1 MCKSIRLWRNVLA
14 VMVLAISLVRF
25 SSVQAA
31 PGAPQGTGVYEEDF
45 TTYTARGYTQDLNW
59 DTVNQHLSVARPDTV
74 EQAKPGIAPDGQGG
88 NFVAWLDDRAGED
101 AQDLY
106 VQRLD
111 ADGNRLW
118 GTEVKMNPDNAG
130 MPLYY
135 PWSMAA
141 DKNGNVVIAWQD
153 GRGGPWNTYAQKL
166 DGNGNKLWA
175 QDVRVVENSGTWLYL
190 DLAVD
195 ANNHAFIVWSADKI
209 YAQKFDSDG
218 NGLWPDPV
226 QVNDGGA
233 HRSARPAV
241 AVGDNDHILVVW
253 EDRRNEGDWDDF
265 DIYAQALDADG
276 HLLWAEDVRIN
287 SDSGTKTQFYPAVAA
302 DSEGN
307 VIVVWLENPYAYGEQ
322 YQGDEIYAQKLS
334 VSGSKLWA
342 TDVRVKTREGWC
354 ARPLAVMVKED
365 KRAVI
370 LWSGYSEIYA
380 QVLDPDGN
388 RQWAEELRVDS
399 AGDTTTDRSYPALA
413 LDAADNWSVVW
424 EDERNGNA
432 DIYSQRFD
440 ADGDRLWPVDLRV
453 NVGNGMTDQADPAMA
468 MAKDGKALVAWA
480 DWSNGDADI
489 FAQRLDESGTP
500 MWEVDLRVNT
510 DRGSGRQER
519 VAMGMD
525 AAGNTTIGWLGD
537 QDGDWDIYLQRL
549 DASGNKLWLQDVH
562 LNTGET
568 WWWDMAVD
576 PQGYAVVVWAEA
588 DDDDVIG
595 GTIYAQRLD
604 PEGHTLWPDDLVLAL
619 NRNWPSVELDEAG
632 NAVVVW
638 TKKYGYRFFYAQ
650 RLDTDGNQVWDE
662 AIWLNTVGTHG
673 VSAVLASVGVHKS
686 GDAVVT
692 WVNYVSDTLGMRAQR
707 LDALGNKLWGD
718 GVTVNAEEIYE
729 GVDHVTKVDN
739 DGHALF
745 LWNDTNICIQKLDGE
760 GNRLWS
766 TDKQVNVSDD
776 VAYGGWGDGIHA
788 AGVDEAGN
796 VGVVWEGGGSNA
808 DIYAQRLDP
817 NGDRLWASDVQI
829 VDPDRFYLP
838 NGLAQSRE
846 VDTTDEFIT
855 EATLTAQYVLQGGS
869 VAFDLSNDG
878 GAHWATV
885 TPGVTHR
892 FTTTGSDL
900 RWRVRM
906 AADPVWRHRAPIV
919 ETLRIAYETTS
930 VDGDAYE
937 PDDTCAQ
944 AQPIQVNGGAQRHT
958 FHQQDDADWAWF
970 DAVAGTTY
978 IVQTANTAA
987 NADTILEVHDTCAG
1001 GPPDFSDDNAF
1012 GTEARVTFAAPA
1024 TGKLYIKVVNA
1035 NATAT
1040 TDTGY
1045 DLMVRTFTQA
1055 PVAVIVGGHDNRYV
1069 LQDNIDAITDMAY
1082 RTLLNAGVPKA
1093 NIRYFSPDP
1102 DRDVDGD
1109 GVNNDIYAT
1118 ATVTEVRDAIQNW
1131 ARDQGVGLGVP
1142 FYVVLA
1148 DHGHYDQFLAAGTTG
1163 KIWAADLNLWLSN
1176 LEATSGADNV
1186 NVIFEACKSG
1196 SFIDVTSVG
1205 PDKISGHNRVVIA
1218 STSSTQNAYPSA
1230 QGAHFSD
1237 AFWTAIGENQDLKTA
1252 FERGKHAVQQ
1262 TGLSQVPWLDD
1273 NGDAVAD
1280 AQDGALAQTRGL
1292 GGAFAGTP
1300 PVIDW
1305 VQVGEVQEGQAAIRA
1320 QVRDDFS
1327 VTQVRMEVY
1336 PPDFVEPPPAPDET
1350 TPVITVPTATLTL
1363 ASGDVFSTT
1372 YAGFTQT
1379 GQYRLVVYAQDDEH
1393 NQALPQATQVGVGCV
1408 YVYLPL
1414 VLRQ

>member
-1 MCKSIRLWRNVLA
+1 LV
-14 VMVLAISLVRF
+14 ISLVRF
-25 SSVQAA
+25 SFAQAA
-31 PGAPQGTGVYEEDF
+31 PAAPQGTGVYEEDF
-45 TTYTARGYTQDLNW
+45 TTYTHRGYTQDIQW

-74 EQAKPGIAPDGQGG
+74 EQTRPGIAPDGQGG

-101 AQDLY
+101 TRDLY

-118 GTEVKMNPDNAG
+118 DTEVKMNPDGAEVSANFASTA
-130 MPLYY
+130 
-135 PWSMAA
+135 WSITA
-141 DKNGNVVIAWQD
+141 DKNGNVIIVWVDDRVHWI
-153 GRGGPWNTYAQKL
+153 GSTYAQKL

-175 QDVRVVENSGTWLYL
+175 QDVSVDENQGWP
-190 DLAVD
+190 DVAVD
-195 ANNHAFIVWSADKI
+195 DDNHAFIVWRADKI
-209 YAQKFDSDG
+209 YAQKFDGDG
-218 NGLWPDPV
+218 NELWPTPV
-226 QVNDGGA
+226 QVNDGGT
-233 HRSARPAV
+233 RPAV
-241 AVGDNDHILVVW
+241 AVGDNDHIFVVW
-253 EDRRNEGDWDDF
+253 EDRRNEEYSDGNV

-276 HLLWAEDVRIN
+276 HLLWAEDVRVN
-287 SDSGTKTQFYPAVAA
+287 SDSGTKTQFYPAVTA
-302 DSEGN
+302 DSDGDA
-307 VIVVWLENPYAYGEQ
+307 IVVWLENPYTYGEQ
-322 YQGDEIYAQKLS
+322 DSGDSIYAQKLS
-334 VSGSKLWA
+334 VSGVKLWT
-342 TDVRVKTREGWC
+342 TDIQVTAADDRQGWC
-354 ARPLAVMVKED
+354 FRPLAVMVKKD
-365 KRAVI
+365 KCAVI

-380 QVLDPDGN
+380 QVLDSDGE
-388 RQWAEELRVDS
+388 RQWTEDLRVDS
-399 AGDTTTDRSYPALA
+399 VGDTTTGRFYPALA
-413 LDAADNWSVVW
+413 LDAADNWSMVW

-440 ADGDRLWPVDLRV
+440 ADGNRLWPTDLRV

-468 MAKDGKALVAWA
+468 VAKDGQALVAWT
-480 DWSNGDADI
+480 DWRNGDADI
-489 FAQRLDESGTP
+489 YAQWLDESGAP
-500 MWEVDLRVNT
+500 RWDADLRVNA
-510 DRGSGRQER
+510 DMGRGRQENP
-519 VAMGMD
+519 AMGMD

-537 QDGDWDIYLQRL
+537 QGGDWDIYVQRL
-549 DASGNKLWLQDVH
+549 DASGNKLWLQDVP
-562 LNTGET
+562 LNTGEA
-568 WWWDMAVD
+568 WDWDMAVD
-576 PQGYAVVVWAEA
+576 PQGYAVVVWGED
-588 DDDDVIG
+588 DDDDVMG

-604 PEGHTLWPDDLVLAL
+604 PDGNKLWPDDLVLVL
-619 NRNWPSVELDEAG
+619 NRESPSVELDEDG

-638 TKKYGYRFFYAQ
+638 TKRHGYRFFYAQ
-650 RLDTDGNQVWDE
+650 RLDTEGNQVWDE
-662 AIWLNTVGTHG
+662 AVWLNPVGTHG

-692 WVNYVSDTLGMRAQR
+692 WVNYLSDTLGMRAQR
-707 LDALGNKLWGD
+707 LDPLGNELWGD
-718 GVTVNAEEIYE
+718 GMTVNAEEIYE
-729 GVDHVTKVDN
+729 GVQHVTKVDN
-739 DGHALF
+739 DGHAF
-745 LWNDTNICIQKLDGE
+745 FIWNGSNICIQKLGTA

-766 TDKQVNVSDD
+766 TDKRVNIGDD
-776 VAYGGWGDGIHA
+776 VTYAGWGEGLPA

-796 VGVVWEGGGSNA
+796 IGVAWEGGRSNA

-817 NGDRLWASDVQI
+817 NGDRLWTSDVQI

-846 VDTTDEFIT
+846 VDTTDDFIT
-855 EATLTAQYVLQGGS
+855 AATLTAQYVLQGGS

-878 GAHWATV
+878 GAHWAVV
-885 TPGVTHR
+885 TPGVTHS

-906 AADPVWRHRAPIV
+906 TADPVWRHRAPIV
-919 ETLRIAYETTS
+919 ESLRIAYETTS
-930 VDGDAYE
+930 ANGDTYE

-958 FHQQDDADWAWF
+958 FHQQGDADWAWF

-1001 GPPDFSDDNAF
+1001 GPPAFSDDNAF

-1024 TGKLYIKVVNA
+1024 TGKLYVKVVNA
-1035 NATAT
+1035 DATAT

-1055 PVAVIVGGHDNRYV
+1055 PVAVIVGGHDNRYS
-1069 LQDNIDAITDMAY
+1069 LQDNIDTITDMAY

-1093 NIRYFSPDP
+1093 NIRYFSPNQ

-1118 ATVTEVRDAIQNW
+1118 ATVTQVRDAIQNW

-1148 DHGHYDQFLAAGTTG
+1148 DHGHYDQFLAAGTG
-1163 KIWAADLNLWLSN
+1163 GRIWAADLNLWLSN

-1196 SFIDVTSVG
+1196 SFIDVTGVG

-1230 QGAHFSD
+1230 QGAHFSG
-1237 AFWTAIGENQDLKTA
+1237 AFWTAVGENQDLKTA
-1252 FERGKHAVQQ
+1252 FERGKRAVQQ

-1305 VQVGEVQEGQAAIRA
+1305 VQVGEVQEGQAAIQA

-1327 VTQVRMEVY
+1327 VTQVRLEVY
-1336 PPDFVEPPPAPDET
+1336 PPDFVEPAPAPDET

-1379 GQYRLVVYAQDDEH
+1379 GQYRLVVYAQDDER